1 MNYSILYKSVTPI
14 QLVGYMDFDWV
25 RYKADRLSTF
35 GFVFSLGNGAIS
47 WSSKMQPIVAFFST
61 EAKSRGAVVA
71 PYETVWIKRI
81 LKDLDVSINDP
92 IFLYYDN
99 LTSIHLAWTKH
110 IEVHYHFI
118 RECVLARDIYLQH
131 INTNLQTTDIFT
143 KALGTDKLRQFSTNL
158 GLSTYDLPSLRGSD
172 SQLYS

>member
-118 RECVLARDIYLQH
+118 RERVVAGDVDFQY
-131 INTNLQTTDIFT
+131 INANFQATNIFT
-143 KALGTDKLRQFSTNL
+143 KALGNDKLRQFSIEL
-158 GLSTYDLPSLRGSD
+158 GLLTYNLSSLRSD
-172 SQLYS
+172 SRPDN